1 MSRFP
6 IPRPHSDDGTLVPAL
21 IVGLL
26 TGMLV
31 LQLVLPGTG
40 DSLSS
45 PDGDQ
50 FRFSATAAPAIGPV
64 IPARIILARPVFSP
78 QRTVANGVA
87 ADADP
92 LSGAQVAGAW
102 STGGRANLI
111 LRQPNGGTRTIRVG
125 QAINRWVLA
134 AVTNEG
140 ARFAHDGKTVLVPF
154 GTAAPQDATSQD
166 SQPEEENQ

>member
-21 IVGLL
+21 LVGLL

-31 LQLVLPGTG
+31 LQLVLPGSG
-40 DSLSS
+40 DPPPS
-45 PDGDQ
+45 PDGEQ
-50 FRFSATAAPAIGPV
+50 FHFSATVAPAIGPV
-64 IPARIILARPVFSP
+64 IPARIILERPVFSP
-78 QRTVANGVA
+78 QRTVSNG

-111 LRQPNGGTRTIRVG
+111 LRLPNGSTRTIRVG
-125 QAINRWVLA
+125 QATDRWVLA

-140 ARFAHDGKTVLVPF
+140 ARFARDGRTVLVPF